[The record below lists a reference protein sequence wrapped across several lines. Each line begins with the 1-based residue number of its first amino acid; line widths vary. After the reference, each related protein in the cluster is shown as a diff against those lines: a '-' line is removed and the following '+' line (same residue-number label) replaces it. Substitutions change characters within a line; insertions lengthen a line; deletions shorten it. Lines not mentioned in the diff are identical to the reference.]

1 MSRLEDGNGGSR
13 EEEEE
18 DEEDEEKDKHDMS
31 RDNFRIAYSK
41 NRQTRCASLSSSKIL
56 SSQSRL
62 AGIPLDSYVELNI
75 DENCHAEVTAR
86 LARRPGAREPAHPRL
101 FLRDGGLDTGNWAII
116 NGYIKLLAPFDEATK
131 LLKGRGK
138 HGRYGVI

>member
-31 RDNFRIAYSK
+31 
-41 NRQTRCASLSSSKIL
+41 QTRCASLSSSKIL